1 MVKYSAYRCES
12 AIYNR
17 TPGLTFHQFPKD
29 ESARNAWLKYMKRQD
44 WQPNTYS
51 VLSVFCF
58 KINISNDFNSLIKFI
73 CDYVDYSIFDSN
85 NPDHDIN
92 HVHLLIKVVITFY
105 FDLRCKHQRKETI
118 VSQRNFLKKLALF
131 QNK

>member
-29 ESARNAWLKYMKRQD
+29 ESTRNAWLKYMKRQD

-58 KINISNDFNSLIKFI
+58 KINKRKSGSRIVNEGFKNDGKFEI
-73 CDYVDYSIFDSN
+73 PGKTGKAD
-85 NPDHDIN
+85 
-92 HVHLLIKVVITFY
+92 
-105 FDLRCKHQRKETI
+105 QRKKWSHKEPWPDAFSEYTYH
-118 VSQRNFLKKLALF
+118 
-131 QNK
+131 